1 MRFALP
7 EPVTPN
13 CNPDR
18 AARPRPPHIL
28 LADDDDDFSELLR
41 DALGD
46 RGFRVTRV
54 SDGVALR
61 RRLTTDPTPD
71 DRIDVVL
78 TDVCMPRLNGLEAL
92 RSVPRETLP
101 PVVVMTAFGSPETH
115 ETAFHLG
122 VTAAVDKPFE
132 INDLCVLVECLIENP
147 QDKKHRP
154 VPPNVRSIDELC
166 CGKSFSGR

>member
-1 MRFALP
+1 MTSTSQP
-7 EPVTPN
+7 ST
-13 CNPDR
+13 R
-18 AARPRPPHIL
+18 ARPPHIL

-61 RRLTTDPTPD
+61 RRLATEPSHD

-92 RSVPRETLP
+92 RSVPRESLP
-101 PVVVMTAFGSPETH
+101 PVVVMTAFGSAQTH
-115 ETAFHLG
+115 ETAYHLG
-122 VTAAVDKPFE
+122 VAAAVDKPFE

-147 QDKKHRP
+147 RDNKHRQ
-154 VPPNVRSIDELC
+154 VPPHVRSLDELC
-166 CGKSFSGR
+166 CGKSPQER